1 MNIQRQSSRM
11 NISQRRTSTRR
22 EWLAGCTAVGLT
34 AMSSTALS
42 SRTAHAIRTT
52 NAQQSRKA
60 QIAITLD
67 LEMSRNFPKWEDTFW
82 DYEKGNLNEET
93 KQYSE
98 QAARRVKEA
107 GGKIHFFVVGRLFE
121 QANVDWVKRIVSE
134 GHPLGNHTYDHVNVH
149 ANSVSDVQFR
159 FRRSP
164 WLVEGKP
171 PLVIIRENVRLCS
184 LAMMNR
190 LEMKPNGFRTPGGFF
205 EGLKKRP
212 DVRAML
218 REQGFDWVSSLYPKH
233 AYTEPKERP
242 DAKVIENIVSA
253 QAAAQPFVYPDGLIE
268 IPMSPISDIGAF
280 RTGQWKLEWF
290 LTVIREA
297 MTWTIE
303 NRATFDFLAHPSC
316 LYVVDPDFKSLEL
329 ICNLVAENS
338 QRAEIVDLDTVASR
352 TSRQEG

>member
-1 MNIQRQSSRM
+1 MNIQDERSRF
-11 NISQRRTSTRR
+11 NADGSRFVTRR
-22 EWLAGCTAVGLT
+22 EWLAGCTAAGLT
-34 AMSSTALS
+34 AMSSTTLTPH
-42 SRTAHAIRTT
+42 TAHAIPAI
-52 NAQQSRKA
+52 NLQENQKA

-93 KQYSE
+93 KRYSE
-98 QAARRVKEA
+98 QAARRVKES

-121 QANVDWVKRIVSE
+121 QPNVDWLKRIVSE

-149 ANSVSDVQFR
+149 ASSVPDVQFR

-164 WLVEGKP
+164 WLVEGKA
-171 PLVIIRENVRLCS
+171 PLEIVRENVRLCS

-218 REQGFDWVSSLYPKH
+218 RDQGFDWVSSLYHKH
-233 AYTEPKERP
+233 AYTKPKHRP
-242 DAKVIENIVSA
+242 DAQVIENIVSA

-297 MTWTIE
+297 VNWAIE

-316 LYVVDPDFKSLEL
+316 LYVMDPDFKSIDL
-329 ICNLVAENS
+329 ICNLVAENR

-352 TSRQEG
+352 ITQR